1 MIFISYSS
9 IDTEQAQALRA
20 RLERDGLSCWMA
32 PEDIR
37 AGQDYASEIPA
48 AIANCDVFLLFL
60 TDNAQRSTWVP
71 KELDTAINLSRTVIP
86 FVAKDLVMTP
96 AFVFKLVNVQAVM
109 ATGNDGKDYASL
121 TKALRQ
127 HLPVTSEKPAPV
139 PEPQQAAKQ
148 KTEPSS
154 SRKKYSRKALWIS
167 LLAVVLCAALVCA
180 GILATKTAQPSASP
194 ETSEPEGSAGS
205 SELVVMS
212 PSISVREGSYLL
224 LVHADDTC
232 TIVEYTD
239 KTVKNL
245 TVPSRILGYK
255 VTGIGDTAF
264 SDCDQLVS
272 IELPDEITEIGELA
286 FQRCDQLSSIQLPD
300 GLTKIGAA
308 AFSGCNSLTTVE
320 FPSGLQDIGNYAFWL
335 TSVKEV
341 CLPNH
346 LTHYGAYAF
355 SLSTTVIVIKNTTA
369 EDTIRQLDYAREF
382 VFADACVWCKGSG
395 LCWYCHG
402 LGVVQH
408 NLYKPVEQCDHCLGT
423 GDCLR
428 CDGKGYIIP

>member
-96 AFVFKLVNVQAVM
+96 AFVFKLVNVQAVT

-194 ETSEPEGSAGS
+194 EE
-205 SELVVMS
+205 
-212 PSISVREGSYLL
+212 
-224 LVHADDTC
+224 
-232 TIVEYTD
+232 
-239 KTVKNL
+239 
-245 TVPSRILGYK
+245 
-255 VTGIGDTAF
+255 
-264 SDCDQLVS
+264 
-272 IELPDEITEIGELA
+272 
-286 FQRCDQLSSIQLPD
+286 
-300 GLTKIGAA
+300 
-308 AFSGCNSLTTVE
+308 
-320 FPSGLQDIGNYAFWL
+320 
-335 TSVKEV
+335 
-341 CLPNH
+341 
-346 LTHYGAYAF
+346 
-355 SLSTTVIVIKNTTA
+355 
-369 EDTIRQLDYAREF
+369 
-382 VFADACVWCKGSG
+382 CVWCAGSG
-395 LCWYCHG
+395 LCMDCHG
-402 LGVVQH
+402 LGEVQH
-408 NLYKPVEQCDHCLGT
+408 NLYQPAELCDHCFGT
-423 GDCLR
+423 GVCLR